1 MYEAGVHMY
10 MHMLCLRRPE
20 GTGLPE
26 AGITGTFEPPHMGTG
41 NRILVLCKNLLTTKS
56 ASQASSYILLH
67 CVCTN
72 LADVCRPEEHL
83 QELVLSLPRR
93 SLGLNSGHVA
103 CRQVPLPTEPSY
115 QLWVLLTSFITQQN
129 IPSSSCTFLV
139 PGMEPGISPRSI
151 LSSRI
156 QDNQTNLNSRWIV
169 NKCLV

>member
-115 QLWVLLTSFITQQN
+115 QPTFNGFLAHTSCISLWGTLWHFRPCIYNV
-129 IPSSSCTFLV
+129 
-139 PGMEPGISPRSI
+139 
-151 LSSRI
+151 
-156 QDNQTNLNSRWIV
+156 
-169 NKCLV
+169 K